1 MKDRR
6 KGHPTGIDLDDE
18 SQAKETSEMTVEQHR
33 NYNNTKSSIHYLTIL
48 QCVNKPRVDSAV
60 KAIQYTIIFLQVVD
74 IHRAAKQR
82 AKYPPLFTSTSVNSL

>member
-18 SQAKETSEMTVEQHR
+18 SQARETSEMAVEQHR

-60 KAIQYTIIFLQVVD
+60 KAILEM
-74 IHRAAKQR
+74 
-82 AKYPPLFTSTSVNSL
+82 

>member
-18 SQAKETSEMTVEQHR
+18 SQAKETSGMAVEQHT

-48 QCVNKPRVDSAV
+48 QCVNKPRVNSAV
-60 KAIQYTIIFLQVVD
+60 KAILEM
-74 IHRAAKQR
+74 
-82 AKYPPLFTSTSVNSL
+82 

>member
-33 NYNNTKSSIHYLTIL
+33 NYNNTKSSIHYLTI
-48 QCVNKPRVDSAV
+48 
-60 KAIQYTIIFLQVVD
+60 
-74 IHRAAKQR
+74 
-82 AKYPPLFTSTSVNSL
+82 FTVCQ